1 MDQQKVATVLT
12 VTIQVLVIAGFVACI
27 VVGPQDQPSPITSP
41 DGETRD
47 TGDRSGSVSPAA
59 YDIVSRQPGIWP
71 VDPLPD
77 VGEIGLSE
85 PDLVPFPVH
94 PSPSI
99 PS

>member
-47 TGDRSGSVSPAA
+47 TGDRSGSVSPARVR
-59 YDIVSRQPGIWP
+59 YRQPPAG
-71 VDPLPD
+71 
-77 VGEIGLSE
+77 
-85 PDLVPFPVH
+85 DLAGG
-94 PSPSI
+94 SAA
-99 PS
+99 